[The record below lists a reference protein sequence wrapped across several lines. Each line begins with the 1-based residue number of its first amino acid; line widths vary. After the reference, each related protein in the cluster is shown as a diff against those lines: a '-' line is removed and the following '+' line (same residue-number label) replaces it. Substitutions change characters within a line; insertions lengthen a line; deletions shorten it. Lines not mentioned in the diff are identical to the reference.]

1 MEGFMEEKK
10 VYIPSMNEISNMQS
24 IVNDNTIGSRGSVYN
39 YCLAKRIEYIV
50 LNGGLECFSDEVR
63 SDREIAKK
71 VLRFCPNDL
80 ILYYNDFELA
90 KEVMGNVYHDGVR
103 SGIDYI
109 NLTSRRMQNSPE
121 FVHYIVTYLAEY
133 LNKYPDYRFN
143 YVDNKLLN
151 NIFSGNILDNFNI
164 NGLSYRKRV
173 EFFEALSMIEPA
185 YILKSDKKY
194 YDHYRVFVDEM
205 IDTCYANH
213 LVNSINAYANRY
225 GISNANNDINIVKSN
240 NDKCKKLVK
249 FLDEKR

>member
-1 MEGFMEEKK
+1 MGERK
-10 VYIPSMNEISNMQS
+10 VYIPSMNEISTMQS

-50 LNGGLECFSDEVR
+50 FNGGLECVSDEIR
-63 SDREIAKK
+63 NDREIAKK

-80 ILYYNDFELA
+80 IFYYNDFELA
-90 KEVMGNVYHDGVR
+90 KEVIGNIYHNDVR

-109 NLTSRRMQNSPE
+109 NLTSCRMQNSPE

-151 NIFSGNILDNFNI
+151 TLFSGNILDNFDI

-185 YILKSDKKY
+185 YILKTDKKY

-213 LVNSINAYANRY
+213 LVNSIIAYANRY
-225 GISNANNDINIVKSN
+225 GISSINNNVDILNSN
-240 NDKCKKLVK
+240 NDNCKKLVK
-249 FLDEKR
+249 FLKERK